1 MARGLESGPRRTT
14 SVEAVSWVEPPRR
27 RAEVVADVDVC
38 VAGGGPA
45 GLGAALAAAR
55 LGARVC
61 LLERHGFLG
70 GNFTA
75 ASVGTICGLYV
86 AEAPGDF
93 AYVTCGV
100 AQEVADA
107 LKSRGA
113 AVGPMPFK
121 GTAVLLYVPWA
132 AKRLFDHL
140 VSSEPNITLFLHAL
154 VADVVVDNG
163 ALEAVV
169 VATKRGPQAV
179 RARAFVDATGDADL
193 VVFAGGEWEIGVDG
207 QRQFAS
213 MQFVMQ
219 HADSNAVFAGGLD
232 ALASAIAARGS
243 HLSRDGGAVLPTFRP
258 GEFIGAMTRVRAP
271 DGGPLDVTDLRDAT
285 WGELEGRRLAEEAA
299 AFLVEHVPGFEAA
312 FLADTA
318 PTLGVRETRRVAGE
332 YVLTGDD
339 VSGLARFDDAI
350 AAGAWPRE
358 YHVRGRSTEYVNLP
372 DGGYYQIPLRALRPR
387 GLANLWVAGR
397 CISADHDALA
407 STRVMAPSM
416 ALGQAA
422 GTAAALAVLDGSG
435 NDAGAVRTSLLAQG
449 AFLG

>member
-1 MARGLESGPRRTT
+1 MAHEHYVS
-14 SVEAVSWVEPPRR
+14 AVADRLPVPARE
-27 RAEVVADVDVC
+27 AEVVADVDVC

-61 LLERHGFLG
+61 LLERYAFLG

-75 ASVGTICGLYV
+75 ASVGTVCGLYV
-86 AEAPGDF
+86 SDGGSFSYVTRGIAEEVAEA
-93 AYVTCGV
+93 
-100 AQEVADA
+100 
-107 LKSRGA
+107 LKTRGSA
-113 AVGPMPFK
+113 FGPMPFK

-140 VSSEPNITLFLHAL
+140 VTDEDRITLFLHAL
-154 VADVVVDNG
+154 VADVVRAGDH
-163 ALEAVV
+163 LDAVV
-169 VATKRGPQAV
+169 VATKRGPRAV

-193 VVFAGGEWEIGVDG
+193 VVHAGAPWTIGDAG
-207 QRQFAS
+207 QRQYAS

-219 HADSNAVFAGGLD
+219 HVDLDAAMAAGLD
-232 ALASAIAARGS
+232 TLGKLIAEHGA
-243 HLSRDGGAVLPTFRP
+243 HLSRDSGAVLPTLRP
-258 GEFIGAMTRVRAP
+258 GEVIGAMTRVRAA
-271 DGGPLDVTDLRDAT
+271 DGGPLDVTDLAQAT
-285 WGELEGRRLAEEAA
+285 YGELEGRRLAEEAA
-299 AFLVEHVPGFEAA
+299 AFLVEHMPGFDQA

-318 PTLGVRETRRVAGE
+318 PVLGVRETRRAVGE

-358 YHVRGRSTEYVNLP
+358 YHVTGRSTEYVSLP
-372 DGGYYQIPLRALRPR
+372 EGGWYQVPLRSLRLQ

-416 ALGQAA
+416 VIGQAA
-422 GTAAALAVLDGSG
+422 GTAAALHGRGELAV
-435 NDAGAVRTSLLAQG
+435 DALQTSLTAHG

>member
-1 MARGLESGPRRTT
+1 
-14 SVEAVSWVEPPRR
+14 VSAPIEIPGRS
-27 RAEVVADVDVC
+27 AEVIADVDVC

-86 AEAPGDF
+86 QEDESF
-93 AYVTCGV
+93 AYVTRGI
-100 AQEVADA
+100 AEEVAEA
-107 LKSRGA
+107 LKRANA

-140 VSSEPNITLFLHAL
+140 VTDEPGIRLLLHAL
-154 VADVVVDNG
+154 VSDVVVRDDR
-163 ALEAVV
+163 LEAVV
-169 VATKRGPQAV
+169 LATKRGPQAV
-179 RARAFVDATGDADL
+179 RARVFIDATGDADL
-193 VVFAGGEWEIGVDG
+193 VVFAGGAWVMAPSGH
-207 QRQFAS
+207 RQHAS
-213 MQFVMQ
+213 MQFVLQ
-219 HADSNAVFAGGLD
+219 HADDAVVLSQGIG
-232 ALASAIAARGS
+232 ALATAISEHGA

-258 GEFIGAMTRVRAP
+258 GEYIGAMTRVRAA
-271 DGGPLDVTDLRDAT
+271 DGTPLDVTDLDQAT

-318 PTLGVRETRRVAGE
+318 STLGVRESRRIVGD
-332 YVLTGDD
+332 YVLTGAD
-339 VSGLARFDDAI
+339 VAGAARFDDAV
-350 AAGAWPRE
+350 AAGAWPQE
-358 YHVRGRSTEYVNLP
+358 YHVDGRSTEYVNLP
-372 DGGYYQIPLRALRPR
+372 PGTYYQVPLRSLRPR
-387 GLANLWVAGR
+387 DLPNLWVAGR

-407 STRVMAPSM
+407 STRVMAPSLV
-416 ALGQAA
+416 LGQAA
-422 GTAAALAVLDGSG
+422 GTAAVLDLRGEGGS
-435 NDAGAVRTSLLAQG
+435 DHVRACLTEQG
-449 AFLG
+449 AFIG